1 MTPAGR
7 LVDSAIRAY
16 QLHVSPRKG
25 WRCAH
30 RALHGDASCSG
41 AVREILRRQ
50 GLLRGAAPTV
60 RRFVACFQAAQLLAQ
75 TDVQG
80 VCCCG
85 GIPIP
90 FRFPLRS

>member
-16 QLHVSPRKG
+16 QVRVSPRKG

-30 RALHGDASCSG
+30 RALHGGASCSG
-41 AVREILRRQ
+41 AVREILRSS
-50 GLLRGAAPTV
+50 GLVRGAGPTV
-60 RRFVACFQAAQLLAQ
+60 RRFVACYQAALLLAQ
-75 TDVQG
+75 TDVRG

-90 FRFPLRS
+90 FRF